1 MASKYVL
8 GFMLGLALISLTS
21 GAYAG
26 SDLDD
31 AIKAGAKRLMA
42 DEIAERLTGKT
53 VTFVSAKTGDKFL
66 VFYGEANDA
75 ASKKVGGEGTKVGFY
90 AVTDRDQVCL
100 GWEGR
105 DLPKL
110 RCWWQA
116 LNTLDSVRNSVVPN
130 YEDLMLQRMAETQC
144 YISLQRKVD

>member
-75 ASKKVGGEGTKVGFY
+75 ASKKVGGEGTNVGFY

-110 RCWWQA
+110 RCM
-116 LNTLDSVRNSVVPN
+116 DVVEIDGVLHK
-130 YEDLMLQRMAETQC
+130 YKADG
-144 YISLQRKVD
+144 SLSGRIIDFADGNQV